1 MSWSW
6 LLSPL
11 KFDDDEDGSDEDGD
25 TNGYE
30 NCIDV
35 DNGDGV
41 DEMSDKS
48 EFC

>member
-1 MSWSW
+1 MVPNPVSSQMLWMMMM
-6 LLSPL
+6 
-11 KFDDDEDGSDEDGD
+11 KTVATNDDG
-25 TNGYE
+25 GYE

-48 EFC
+48 DFC

>member
-1 MSWSW
+1 MN
-6 LLSPL
+6 
-11 KFDDDEDGSDEDGD
+11 DDEVDGSNEDGD
-25 TNGYE
+25 TNDDGGCE

-48 EFC
+48 DFC

>member
-1 MSWSW
+1 MN
-6 LLSPL
+6 
-11 KFDDDEDGSDEDGD
+11 DDDEDGSNKDGD
-25 TNGYE
+25 TNDDGGYE